1 MRTDVDR
8 QTPYVDIKQILCSPS
23 LAVQAAKMMIQIS
36 LLEQFRVVPS
46 TVLNY
51 ST

>member
-1 MRTDVDR
+1 MWAGK
-8 QTPYVDIKQILCSPS
+8 TPCVDIKQVLCSPS
-23 LAVQAAKMMIQIS
+23 LAVQSAKMMIRTG
-36 LLEQFRVVPS
+36 LLEQFRAVPS